1 MTKVIKRDCSEVD
14 FDKSKISTAILKA
27 MKNGSGIVKPKIAED
42 IADEIENECKDKDEV
57 SISDIESMVYDKL
70 ITKKQRLTAKAYEG
84 YRSIREFQRENENTT
99 DEEIHNLV
107 EDKDEYWK
115 DENANKNPVLNPTK
129 RDYIAGSVST
139 DITKR
144 YLLSPEIIQA
154 HNDGLIHFHDADYFL
169 QHMHNCGLVNSE
181 DMLQNNTVISETLIE
196 TPHSFST
203 ACNIETQA
211 IAQIASNQYGG
222 QSISLAHLAPFVNVS
237 RKSIRKKVTEELY
250 DNGLISE
257 YDEDLAEVVHITN
270 KRLKEEIEKGV
281 QTIQYQLV
289 TLMTTNGQAP
299 FITIFMYLNEAKNEC
314 EKADLAMLI
323 EEMLHQ
329 RIQGVKNEKGV
340 YIAPAFPKLIYVLEE
355 DNITEDS
362 KYWYLT
368 ELAAKCTS
376 KRLVPDY
383 ISEKM
388 MLELKGD
395 VYTCM
400 GCVDG
405 KELITYKIKNNLYVE
420 SFERMWRRLSD
431 SFEIKHQYSETNP
444 NLYMDLSEVTIYD
457 TEKGFVETKRIIRN
471 VSSEW
476 LDVDFSNGRRLLCT
490 TDHPLTLRDGRNV
503 HASELKLGDKILINS
518 NQYNEESILF
528 NTDKAWLL
536 GFMLCDGCYQNNH
549 VFASIAATGEDEI
562 EEKFSNT
569 FTKYFGLNV
578 KTILQERGKKGTY
591 KDLCA
596 ISDNNGGIQYVTN
609 YFTSKFGGI
618 NKVNRQIPN
627 EVFSWNYEAKLAFFA
642 GMIDADDINSHQ
654 NENNFSTVQI
664 GSTNKELALQQMALA
679 QSIGIPAKIYHN
691 HYTKKN
697 PELIRYRVEFYPTDE
712 LVNYIVCKKK
722 CDNYIESNVSGYAI
736 ESEVIK
742 INPIHKEMYS
752 YDVTTSSEHFEVSG
766 IYSHN
771 CRSFLTVDR
780 FTDKVGNIANA
791 KNFDPNKHKYY
802 GRFNQ
807 GVVTISLPDI
817 AFSSDGDFDKFWEI
831 FEERT
836 ELCHKALRSR
846 HERLLG
852 TSSDVAPI
860 LWQHGAYARLKKHE
874 KIDRLLYDGYSTIS
888 LGYAGLYECVKFM
901 TGHSHSDEGIGEEF
915 GLKVMQALND
925 KCNQWKKVE
934 NIDYS
939 LYGTP
944 LESTTYKFAKCLKS
958 RFGENIFKELD
969 GFDRNYITNSYHIP
983 VFEHITAF
991 EKLRIESKF
1000 QKLSPGGAISYI
1012 EVPSM
1017 SHNIPAILEVIKF
1030 IYNNIMYAE
1039 INTKSCYC
1047 EKCGFDGDIPLV
1059 SDENNRLKWECPSCG
1074 NTDNTTMDI
1083 AFRVCGYIGT
1093 AKNGGNQGRYGD
1105 IHDRVYH
1112 LDDMEYAED

>member
-1 MTKVIKRDCSEVD
+1 MKVIKRDCSEVN
-14 FDKSKISTAILKA
+14 FDKSKISAAIFKA

-42 IADEIENECKDKDEV
+42 IADEIENECKDKEEV

-99 DEEIHNLV
+99 DSEIHNLV

-139 DITKR
+139 DMTKR

-154 HNDGLIHFHDADYFL
+154 HNEGLIHFHDADYFL

-181 DMLQNNTVISETLIE
+181 DMLQNGTVISETMIE
-196 TPHSFST
+196 KPHSFST
-203 ACNIETQA
+203 ACNIATQA

-250 DNGLISE
+250 NNGLISE
-257 YDEDLAEVVHITN
+257 YNEELAEVVHITN

-329 RIQGVKNEKGV
+329 RIQGVKNEDGV
-340 YIAPAFPKLIYVLEE
+340 YIAPAFPKLIYVLEA

-368 ELAAKCTS
+368 ELAAECTS

-400 GCVDG
+400 GC
-405 KELITYKIKNNLYVE
+405 
-420 SFERMWRRLSD
+420 
-431 SFEIKHQYSETNP
+431 
-444 NLYMDLSEVTIYD
+444 
-457 TEKGFVETKRIIRN
+457 
-471 VSSEW
+471 
-476 LDVDFSNGRRLLCT
+476 
-490 TDHPLTLRDGRNV
+490 
-503 HASELKLGDKILINS
+503 
-518 NQYNEESILF
+518 
-528 NTDKAWLL
+528 
-536 GFMLCDGCYQNNH
+536 
-549 VFASIAATGEDEI
+549 
-562 EEKFSNT
+562 
-569 FTKYFGLNV
+569 
-578 KTILQERGKKGTY
+578 
-591 KDLCA
+591 
-596 ISDNNGGIQYVTN
+596 
-609 YFTSKFGGI
+609 
-618 NKVNRQIPN
+618 
-627 EVFSWNYEAKLAFFA
+627 
-642 GMIDADDINSHQ
+642 
-654 NENNFSTVQI
+654 
-664 GSTNKELALQQMALA
+664 
-679 QSIGIPAKIYHN
+679 
-691 HYTKKN
+691 
-697 PELIRYRVEFYPTDE
+697 
-712 LVNYIVCKKK
+712 
-722 CDNYIESNVSGYAI
+722 
-736 ESEVIK
+736 
-742 INPIHKEMYS
+742 
-752 YDVTTSSEHFEVSG
+752 
-766 IYSHN
+766 
-771 CRSFLTVDR
+771 RSFLTVDR

-791 KNFDPNKHKYY
+791 KNFDPSKHKYY

-836 ELCHKALRSR
+836 ELCHKALRAR

-915 GLKVMQALND
+915 GLKVMQSLND
-925 KCNQWKKVE
+925 KCNQWKQAE

-958 RFGENIFKELD
+958 RFGSDIFERLD

-1017 SHNIPAILEVIKF
+1017 THNIPAILEVIKF

-1112 LDDMEYAED
+1112 LDDMEYTED

>member
-1 MTKVIKRDCSEVD
+1 MKVIKRDCTEVD
-14 FDKSKISTAILKA
+14 FDKSKISAAILKA

-42 IADEIENECKDKDEV
+42 IADEIEEECKNKEDV

-99 DEEIHNLV
+99 DIEIHDLV

-139 DITKR
+139 DMTKR

-154 HNDGLIHFHDADYFL
+154 HNEGLIHFHDADYFL

-257 YDEDLAEVVHITN
+257 YNENLAEVVNITN

-299 FITIFMYLNEAKNEC
+299 FITIFMYLNEAKNKQ

-329 RIQGVKNEKGV
+329 RIQGVKNEDGI

-368 ELAAKCTS
+368 ELAAECSS

-400 GCVDG
+400 GC
-405 KELITYKIKNNLYVE
+405 
-420 SFERMWRRLSD
+420 
-431 SFEIKHQYSETNP
+431 
-444 NLYMDLSEVTIYD
+444 
-457 TEKGFVETKRIIRN
+457 
-471 VSSEW
+471 
-476 LDVDFSNGRRLLCT
+476 
-490 TDHPLTLRDGRNV
+490 
-503 HASELKLGDKILINS
+503 
-518 NQYNEESILF
+518 
-528 NTDKAWLL
+528 
-536 GFMLCDGCYQNNH
+536 
-549 VFASIAATGEDEI
+549 
-562 EEKFSNT
+562 
-569 FTKYFGLNV
+569 
-578 KTILQERGKKGTY
+578 
-591 KDLCA
+591 
-596 ISDNNGGIQYVTN
+596 
-609 YFTSKFGGI
+609 
-618 NKVNRQIPN
+618 
-627 EVFSWNYEAKLAFFA
+627 
-642 GMIDADDINSHQ
+642 
-654 NENNFSTVQI
+654 
-664 GSTNKELALQQMALA
+664 
-679 QSIGIPAKIYHN
+679 
-691 HYTKKN
+691 
-697 PELIRYRVEFYPTDE
+697 
-712 LVNYIVCKKK
+712 
-722 CDNYIESNVSGYAI
+722 
-736 ESEVIK
+736 
-742 INPIHKEMYS
+742 
-752 YDVTTSSEHFEVSG
+752 
-766 IYSHN
+766 
-771 CRSFLTVDR
+771 RSFLTVDR

-791 KNFDPNKHKYY
+791 KNFDSSKHKYY

-836 ELCHKALRSR
+836 ELCHKALRAR

-915 GLKVMQALND
+915 GLKVMQALNN
-925 KCNQWKKVE
+925 KCNQWKQAE

-958 RFGENIFKELD
+958 RFGNDIFEKLD

-1012 EVPSM
+1012 EIPSM

-1059 SDENNRLKWECPSCG
+1059 SDENNKLKWECPSCG

-1112 LDDMEYAED
+1112 LDDMEYTED

>member
-1 MTKVIKRDCSEVD
+1 MKVIKRDCSEVN

-27 MKNGSGIVKPKIAED
+27 MKNGSGIVKPKIADD
-42 IADEIENECKDKDEV
+42 IANEIEEECKDKEEV

-99 DEEIHNLV
+99 DIEIHDLV

-139 DITKR
+139 DMTKR

-154 HNDGLIHFHDADYFL
+154 HNEGLIHFHDADYFL

-222 QSISLAHLAPFVNVS
+222 QSISLAHLAPFVDVS
-237 RKSIRKKVTEELY
+237 RKSIRKKVTEELF

-257 YDEDLAEVVHITN
+257 YDEELAEVVHITN

-329 RIQGVKNEKGV
+329 RIQGVKNEDGV

-368 ELAAKCTS
+368 ELAAKCSS

-400 GCVDG
+400 GC
-405 KELITYKIKNNLYVE
+405 
-420 SFERMWRRLSD
+420 
-431 SFEIKHQYSETNP
+431 
-444 NLYMDLSEVTIYD
+444 
-457 TEKGFVETKRIIRN
+457 
-471 VSSEW
+471 
-476 LDVDFSNGRRLLCT
+476 
-490 TDHPLTLRDGRNV
+490 
-503 HASELKLGDKILINS
+503 
-518 NQYNEESILF
+518 
-528 NTDKAWLL
+528 
-536 GFMLCDGCYQNNH
+536 
-549 VFASIAATGEDEI
+549 
-562 EEKFSNT
+562 
-569 FTKYFGLNV
+569 
-578 KTILQERGKKGTY
+578 
-591 KDLCA
+591 
-596 ISDNNGGIQYVTN
+596 
-609 YFTSKFGGI
+609 
-618 NKVNRQIPN
+618 
-627 EVFSWNYEAKLAFFA
+627 
-642 GMIDADDINSHQ
+642 
-654 NENNFSTVQI
+654 
-664 GSTNKELALQQMALA
+664 
-679 QSIGIPAKIYHN
+679 
-691 HYTKKN
+691 
-697 PELIRYRVEFYPTDE
+697 
-712 LVNYIVCKKK
+712 
-722 CDNYIESNVSGYAI
+722 
-736 ESEVIK
+736 
-742 INPIHKEMYS
+742 
-752 YDVTTSSEHFEVSG
+752 
-766 IYSHN
+766 
-771 CRSFLTVDR
+771 RSFLTVDR
-780 FTDKVGNIANA
+780 FTNKVGNIANA

-817 AFSSDGDFDKFWEI
+817 AFSSDRDFDKFWEI

-836 ELCHKALRSR
+836 ELCHKALRAR

-901 TGHSHSDEGIGEEF
+901 TGYSHSDEGIGEEF

-925 KCNQWKKVE
+925 KCNQWKQAE

-958 RFGENIFKELD
+958 RFGSDIFKKLD

-1059 SDENNRLKWECPSCG
+1059 SDENNRLKWECPNCG

-1112 LDDMEYAED
+1112 LDDMEYTED

>member
-27 MKNGSGIVKPKIAED
+27 MKNGSGIIKPKIADD
-42 IADEIENECKDKDEV
+42 IANEIENEYKDKDEV

-99 DEEIHNLV
+99 DIEIHDLV

-139 DITKR
+139 DMTKR

-154 HNDGLIHFHDADYFL
+154 HNEGLIHFHDADYFL

-222 QSISLAHLAPFVNVS
+222 QSISLAHLAPFVDVS
-237 RKSIRKKVTEELY
+237 RKSIRKKVTEELFN
-250 DNGLISE
+250 NGLISE
-257 YDEDLAEVVHITN
+257 YNEDLAEVVHITN

-329 RIQGVKNEKGV
+329 RIQGVKNEDGV

-368 ELAAKCTS
+368 ELAAECTS

-400 GCVDG
+400 G
-405 KELITYKIKNNLYVE
+405 
-420 SFERMWRRLSD
+420 
-431 SFEIKHQYSETNP
+431 
-444 NLYMDLSEVTIYD
+444 
-457 TEKGFVETKRIIRN
+457 
-471 VSSEW
+471 
-476 LDVDFSNGRRLLCT
+476 
-490 TDHPLTLRDGRNV
+490 
-503 HASELKLGDKILINS
+503 
-518 NQYNEESILF
+518 
-528 NTDKAWLL
+528 
-536 GFMLCDGCYQNNH
+536 
-549 VFASIAATGEDEI
+549 
-562 EEKFSNT
+562 
-569 FTKYFGLNV
+569 
-578 KTILQERGKKGTY
+578 
-591 KDLCA
+591 
-596 ISDNNGGIQYVTN
+596 
-609 YFTSKFGGI
+609 
-618 NKVNRQIPN
+618 
-627 EVFSWNYEAKLAFFA
+627 
-642 GMIDADDINSHQ
+642 
-654 NENNFSTVQI
+654 
-664 GSTNKELALQQMALA
+664 
-679 QSIGIPAKIYHN
+679 
-691 HYTKKN
+691 
-697 PELIRYRVEFYPTDE
+697 
-712 LVNYIVCKKK
+712 
-722 CDNYIESNVSGYAI
+722 
-736 ESEVIK
+736 
-742 INPIHKEMYS
+742 
-752 YDVTTSSEHFEVSG
+752 
-766 IYSHN
+766 

-836 ELCHKALRSR
+836 ELCHKALRAR

-925 KCNQWKKVE
+925 KCNQWKQAE

-958 RFGENIFKELD
+958 RFGSDIFKKLD

-1012 EVPSM
+1012 EVPNM

-1059 SDENNRLKWECPSCG
+1059 SDENNRLKWECPNCG

-1112 LDDMEYAED
+1112 LDDMEYTED

>member
-27 MKNGSGIVKPKIAED
+27 MKNGSGIVKPKIADD
-42 IADEIENECKDKDEV
+42 IANEIEEECKDKDEV

-99 DEEIHNLV
+99 DIEIHDLV
-107 EDKDEYWK
+107 EDRDEYWK

-139 DITKR
+139 DMTKR

-154 HNDGLIHFHDADYFL
+154 HNEGLIHFHDADYFL

-250 DNGLISE
+250 DNGLISD
-257 YDEDLAEVVHITN
+257 YNEDLAEVVNITN

-323 EEMLHQ
+323 EEMLRQ
-329 RIQGVKNEKGV
+329 RIQGVKNEDGI

-368 ELAAKCTS
+368 ELAAECTS

-400 GCVDG
+400 G
-405 KELITYKIKNNLYVE
+405 
-420 SFERMWRRLSD
+420 
-431 SFEIKHQYSETNP
+431 
-444 NLYMDLSEVTIYD
+444 
-457 TEKGFVETKRIIRN
+457 
-471 VSSEW
+471 
-476 LDVDFSNGRRLLCT
+476 
-490 TDHPLTLRDGRNV
+490 
-503 HASELKLGDKILINS
+503 
-518 NQYNEESILF
+518 
-528 NTDKAWLL
+528 
-536 GFMLCDGCYQNNH
+536 
-549 VFASIAATGEDEI
+549 
-562 EEKFSNT
+562 
-569 FTKYFGLNV
+569 
-578 KTILQERGKKGTY
+578 
-591 KDLCA
+591 
-596 ISDNNGGIQYVTN
+596 
-609 YFTSKFGGI
+609 
-618 NKVNRQIPN
+618 
-627 EVFSWNYEAKLAFFA
+627 
-642 GMIDADDINSHQ
+642 
-654 NENNFSTVQI
+654 
-664 GSTNKELALQQMALA
+664 
-679 QSIGIPAKIYHN
+679 
-691 HYTKKN
+691 
-697 PELIRYRVEFYPTDE
+697 
-712 LVNYIVCKKK
+712 
-722 CDNYIESNVSGYAI
+722 
-736 ESEVIK
+736 
-742 INPIHKEMYS
+742 
-752 YDVTTSSEHFEVSG
+752 
-766 IYSHN
+766 

-836 ELCHKALRSR
+836 ELCHKALRAR

-925 KCNQWKKVE
+925 KCNQWKQAE

-958 RFGENIFKELD
+958 RFGSDIFKKLD

-1112 LDDMEYAED
+1112 LDDMEYTED

>member
-1 MTKVIKRDCSEVD
+1 MTKVIKRDCSEVN

-42 IADEIENECKDKDEV
+42 IANEIENECKDKDEV

-70 ITKKQRLTAKAYEG
+70 ITKNQRLTAKAYEG

-99 DEEIHNLV
+99 DIEIHDLV

-139 DITKR
+139 DMTKR

-154 HNDGLIHFHDADYFL
+154 HNEGLIHFHDADYFL

-196 TPHSFST
+196 TPHSLST
-203 ACNIETQA
+203 ACNVETQA

-250 DNGLISE
+250 NNGLISE
-257 YDEDLAEVVHITN
+257 YNEDLAEVVNITN
-270 KRLKEEIEKGV
+270 KRLKEEIEKGI

-299 FITIFMYLNEAKNEC
+299 FITIFMYLNEAKNER

-368 ELAAKCTS
+368 ELAAECTS

-400 GCVDG
+400 GC
-405 KELITYKIKNNLYVE
+405 
-420 SFERMWRRLSD
+420 
-431 SFEIKHQYSETNP
+431 
-444 NLYMDLSEVTIYD
+444 
-457 TEKGFVETKRIIRN
+457 
-471 VSSEW
+471 
-476 LDVDFSNGRRLLCT
+476 
-490 TDHPLTLRDGRNV
+490 
-503 HASELKLGDKILINS
+503 
-518 NQYNEESILF
+518 
-528 NTDKAWLL
+528 
-536 GFMLCDGCYQNNH
+536 
-549 VFASIAATGEDEI
+549 
-562 EEKFSNT
+562 
-569 FTKYFGLNV
+569 
-578 KTILQERGKKGTY
+578 
-591 KDLCA
+591 
-596 ISDNNGGIQYVTN
+596 
-609 YFTSKFGGI
+609 
-618 NKVNRQIPN
+618 
-627 EVFSWNYEAKLAFFA
+627 
-642 GMIDADDINSHQ
+642 
-654 NENNFSTVQI
+654 
-664 GSTNKELALQQMALA
+664 
-679 QSIGIPAKIYHN
+679 
-691 HYTKKN
+691 
-697 PELIRYRVEFYPTDE
+697 
-712 LVNYIVCKKK
+712 
-722 CDNYIESNVSGYAI
+722 
-736 ESEVIK
+736 
-742 INPIHKEMYS
+742 
-752 YDVTTSSEHFEVSG
+752 
-766 IYSHN
+766 
-771 CRSFLTVDR
+771 RSFLTVDR

-791 KNFDPNKHKYY
+791 KNFDPSKHKYY

-836 ELCHKALRSR
+836 ELCHKALRAR

-901 TGHSHSDEGIGEEF
+901 TGHSHSDEGVGEEF

-925 KCNQWKKVE
+925 KCNQWKEAE

-958 RFGENIFKELD
+958 RFGSDIFEKLD

-1012 EVPSM
+1012 EVPNM

-1059 SDENNRLKWECPSCG
+1059 LDENNRLKWECPSCG

-1112 LDDMEYAED
+1112 LDDMEYTEDL

>member
-27 MKNGSGIVKPKIAED
+27 MKNGSGIVKPKIADD
-42 IADEIENECKDKDEV
+42 IANEIEEECKDKEEV

-84 YRSIREFQRENENTT
+84 YRSIREFQRENKNTT
-99 DEEIHNLV
+99 DEEIHDLV

-139 DITKR
+139 DMTKR

-154 HNDGLIHFHDADYFL
+154 HNEGLIHFHDADYFL

-257 YDEDLAEVVHITN
+257 YDEDLIEVVNITN

-329 RIQGVKNEKGV
+329 RIQGVKNEDGV
-340 YIAPAFPKLIYVLEE
+340 YIAPAFPKLVYVLEE

-368 ELAAKCTS
+368 ELAAECSS

-400 GCVDG
+400 GC
-405 KELITYKIKNNLYVE
+405 
-420 SFERMWRRLSD
+420 
-431 SFEIKHQYSETNP
+431 
-444 NLYMDLSEVTIYD
+444 
-457 TEKGFVETKRIIRN
+457 
-471 VSSEW
+471 
-476 LDVDFSNGRRLLCT
+476 
-490 TDHPLTLRDGRNV
+490 
-503 HASELKLGDKILINS
+503 
-518 NQYNEESILF
+518 
-528 NTDKAWLL
+528 
-536 GFMLCDGCYQNNH
+536 
-549 VFASIAATGEDEI
+549 
-562 EEKFSNT
+562 
-569 FTKYFGLNV
+569 
-578 KTILQERGKKGTY
+578 
-591 KDLCA
+591 
-596 ISDNNGGIQYVTN
+596 
-609 YFTSKFGGI
+609 
-618 NKVNRQIPN
+618 
-627 EVFSWNYEAKLAFFA
+627 
-642 GMIDADDINSHQ
+642 
-654 NENNFSTVQI
+654 
-664 GSTNKELALQQMALA
+664 
-679 QSIGIPAKIYHN
+679 
-691 HYTKKN
+691 
-697 PELIRYRVEFYPTDE
+697 
-712 LVNYIVCKKK
+712 
-722 CDNYIESNVSGYAI
+722 
-736 ESEVIK
+736 
-742 INPIHKEMYS
+742 
-752 YDVTTSSEHFEVSG
+752 
-766 IYSHN
+766 
-771 CRSFLTVDR
+771 RSFLTVDR

-791 KNFDPNKHKYY
+791 KNFDPSKHKYY

-836 ELCHKALRSR
+836 ELCHKALRAR

-925 KCNQWKKVE
+925 KCNQWKQAE

-958 RFGENIFKELD
+958 RFGSDIFEKLD

-1059 SDENNRLKWECPSCG
+1059 SDENNRLKWECPNCG

-1112 LDDMEYAED
+1112 LDDMEYTED

>member
-1 MTKVIKRDCSEVD
+1 MTKVIKRDCTEVN
-14 FDKSKISTAILKA
+14 FDKSKISVAIIKA
-27 MKNGSGIVKPKIAED
+27 MKNGSGIVKQKIAED

-99 DEEIHNLV
+99 DSEIHNLV

-139 DITKR
+139 DMTKR

-250 DNGLISE
+250 DNGLISD
-257 YDEDLAEVVHITN
+257 YNEDLAEVVNITN

-299 FITIFMYLNEAKNEC
+299 FITIFMYLNEAKNER

-329 RIQGVKNEKGV
+329 RIQGVKNEDGV

-368 ELAAKCTS
+368 ELAAECSS

-400 GCVDG
+400 GC
-405 KELITYKIKNNLYVE
+405 
-420 SFERMWRRLSD
+420 
-431 SFEIKHQYSETNP
+431 
-444 NLYMDLSEVTIYD
+444 
-457 TEKGFVETKRIIRN
+457 
-471 VSSEW
+471 
-476 LDVDFSNGRRLLCT
+476 
-490 TDHPLTLRDGRNV
+490 
-503 HASELKLGDKILINS
+503 
-518 NQYNEESILF
+518 
-528 NTDKAWLL
+528 
-536 GFMLCDGCYQNNH
+536 
-549 VFASIAATGEDEI
+549 
-562 EEKFSNT
+562 
-569 FTKYFGLNV
+569 
-578 KTILQERGKKGTY
+578 
-591 KDLCA
+591 
-596 ISDNNGGIQYVTN
+596 
-609 YFTSKFGGI
+609 
-618 NKVNRQIPN
+618 
-627 EVFSWNYEAKLAFFA
+627 
-642 GMIDADDINSHQ
+642 
-654 NENNFSTVQI
+654 
-664 GSTNKELALQQMALA
+664 
-679 QSIGIPAKIYHN
+679 
-691 HYTKKN
+691 
-697 PELIRYRVEFYPTDE
+697 
-712 LVNYIVCKKK
+712 
-722 CDNYIESNVSGYAI
+722 
-736 ESEVIK
+736 
-742 INPIHKEMYS
+742 
-752 YDVTTSSEHFEVSG
+752 
-766 IYSHN
+766 
-771 CRSFLTVDR
+771 RSFLTVDR

-791 KNFDPNKHKYY
+791 KNFDPNEHKYY

-836 ELCHKALRSR
+836 ELCHKALRAR

-925 KCNQWKKVE
+925 KCNQWKQAE

-958 RFGENIFKELD
+958 RFGSDIFEKLD

-1017 SHNIPAILEVIKF
+1017 SHNISAILEVIKF

-1059 SDENNRLKWECPSCG
+1059 SDENNRLKWKCPSCG

-1112 LDDMEYAED
+1112 LDDMEYTED

>member
-1 MTKVIKRDCSEVD
+1 MTKVIKRDCSEVN

-42 IADEIENECKDKDEV
+42 IANEIEDECKDKNEV
-57 SISDIESMVYDKL
+57 SVSDVESMVFDKL
-70 ITKKQRLTAKAYEG
+70 ITKEQRLTAKAYEG

-99 DEEIHNLV
+99 DIEIYDLV

-115 DENANKNPVLNPTK
+115 DENANKNPTLNPTK

-139 DITKR
+139 DMTKR

-154 HNDGLIHFHDADYFL
+154 HNEGLIHFHDADYFL

-196 TPHSFST
+196 TPHSLST
-203 ACNIETQA
+203 ACNVETQA

-250 DNGLISE
+250 NNGLISE
-257 YDEDLAEVVHITN
+257 YNEDLAEVVNITN

-368 ELAAKCTS
+368 ELAAECTS

-400 GCVDG
+400 G
-405 KELITYKIKNNLYVE
+405 
-420 SFERMWRRLSD
+420 
-431 SFEIKHQYSETNP
+431 
-444 NLYMDLSEVTIYD
+444 
-457 TEKGFVETKRIIRN
+457 
-471 VSSEW
+471 
-476 LDVDFSNGRRLLCT
+476 
-490 TDHPLTLRDGRNV
+490 
-503 HASELKLGDKILINS
+503 
-518 NQYNEESILF
+518 
-528 NTDKAWLL
+528 
-536 GFMLCDGCYQNNH
+536 
-549 VFASIAATGEDEI
+549 
-562 EEKFSNT
+562 
-569 FTKYFGLNV
+569 
-578 KTILQERGKKGTY
+578 
-591 KDLCA
+591 
-596 ISDNNGGIQYVTN
+596 
-609 YFTSKFGGI
+609 
-618 NKVNRQIPN
+618 
-627 EVFSWNYEAKLAFFA
+627 
-642 GMIDADDINSHQ
+642 
-654 NENNFSTVQI
+654 
-664 GSTNKELALQQMALA
+664 
-679 QSIGIPAKIYHN
+679 
-691 HYTKKN
+691 
-697 PELIRYRVEFYPTDE
+697 
-712 LVNYIVCKKK
+712 
-722 CDNYIESNVSGYAI
+722 
-736 ESEVIK
+736 
-742 INPIHKEMYS
+742 
-752 YDVTTSSEHFEVSG
+752 
-766 IYSHN
+766 

-836 ELCHKALRSR
+836 ELCHKALRAR

-925 KCNQWKKVE
+925 KCNQWKQAE

-958 RFGENIFKELD
+958 RFGNDIFEKLD

-1059 SDENNRLKWECPSCG
+1059 SDENNKLKWECPSCG

-1112 LDDMEYAED
+1112 LDDMEYTED

>member
-1 MTKVIKRDCSEVD
+1 MKIIKRDCSEVN
-14 FDKSKISTAILKA
+14 FDKSKISNAILKA

-42 IADEIENECKDKDEV
+42 IANEIEEECKNKNEV

-84 YRSIREFQRENENTT
+84 YRSIREFQRDNENTT
-99 DEEIHNLV
+99 DEEIQKLV
-107 EDKDEYWK
+107 EDLDEYWK

-139 DITKR
+139 DATKR

-154 HNDGLIHFHDADYFL
+154 HNDGILHFHDADYFI
-169 QHMHNCGLVNSE
+169 QHMHNCGLVNLE

-196 TPHSFST
+196 TPHALST
-203 ACNIETQA
+203 ACNIATQA

-222 QSISLAHLAPFVNVS
+222 QSISLAHLAPFVDIS
-237 RKSIRKKVTEELY
+237 RKKIKEEV
-250 DNGLISE
+250 E
-257 YDEDLAEVVHITN
+257 DEITILQGGIYEDQTTAIN
-270 KRLKEEIEKGV
+270 EIVEKRLVKEIEKSV
-281 QTIQYQLV
+281 QTVQYQLV

-299 FITIFMYLNEAKNEC
+299 FITIFMYLNEAKNEQ
-314 EKADLAMLI
+314 EKHDLALLI
-323 EEMLHQ
+323 EEMLRQ
-329 RIQGVKNEKGV
+329 RIQGVKNEDGV

-362 KYWYLT
+362 EYWYLT
-368 ELAAKCTS
+368 ELAAECTS

-405 KELITYKIKNNLYVE
+405 KELVTYKIKNNLYVE

-431 SFEIKHQYSETNP
+431 SFEIKHQYSEANP

-642 GMIDADDINSHQ
+642 GMIDADGYINSHQ

-712 LVNYIVCKKK
+712 LINYIVCKKK

-742 INPIHKEMYS
+742 INSIHKEMYS

-836 ELCHKALRSR
+836 ELCHKALRAR

-925 KCNQWKKVE
+925 KCNQWKQTE

-958 RFGENIFKELD
+958 RFGNDIFEKLD

-991 EKLRIESKF
+991 DKLRIESKF

-1059 SDENNRLKWECPSCG
+1059 SDENNRLKWKCPSCG

-1112 LDDMEYAED
+1112 LDDMEYTED

>member
-1 MTKVIKRDCSEVD
+1 MTKVIKRDCTEVN
-14 FDKSKISTAILKA
+14 FDKSKISVAIIKA
-27 MKNGSGIVKPKIAED
+27 MKNGSGIVKQKIAED

-99 DEEIHNLV
+99 DSEIHNLV

-139 DITKR
+139 DMTKR

-250 DNGLISE
+250 DNGLISD
-257 YDEDLAEVVHITN
+257 YNEDLAEVVNITN

-299 FITIFMYLNEAKNEC
+299 FITIFMYLNEAKNER

-329 RIQGVKNEKGV
+329 RIQGVKNEDGV

-368 ELAAKCTS
+368 ELAAECSS

-400 GCVDG
+400 GC
-405 KELITYKIKNNLYVE
+405 
-420 SFERMWRRLSD
+420 
-431 SFEIKHQYSETNP
+431 
-444 NLYMDLSEVTIYD
+444 
-457 TEKGFVETKRIIRN
+457 
-471 VSSEW
+471 
-476 LDVDFSNGRRLLCT
+476 
-490 TDHPLTLRDGRNV
+490 
-503 HASELKLGDKILINS
+503 
-518 NQYNEESILF
+518 
-528 NTDKAWLL
+528 
-536 GFMLCDGCYQNNH
+536 
-549 VFASIAATGEDEI
+549 
-562 EEKFSNT
+562 
-569 FTKYFGLNV
+569 
-578 KTILQERGKKGTY
+578 
-591 KDLCA
+591 
-596 ISDNNGGIQYVTN
+596 
-609 YFTSKFGGI
+609 
-618 NKVNRQIPN
+618 
-627 EVFSWNYEAKLAFFA
+627 
-642 GMIDADDINSHQ
+642 
-654 NENNFSTVQI
+654 
-664 GSTNKELALQQMALA
+664 
-679 QSIGIPAKIYHN
+679 
-691 HYTKKN
+691 
-697 PELIRYRVEFYPTDE
+697 
-712 LVNYIVCKKK
+712 
-722 CDNYIESNVSGYAI
+722 
-736 ESEVIK
+736 
-742 INPIHKEMYS
+742 
-752 YDVTTSSEHFEVSG
+752 
-766 IYSHN
+766 
-771 CRSFLTVDR
+771 RSFLTVDR

-791 KNFDPNKHKYY
+791 KNFDPSKHKYY

-836 ELCHKALRSR
+836 ELCHKALRAR

-925 KCNQWKKVE
+925 KCNQWKQAE

-958 RFGENIFKELD
+958 RFGSDIFKKLD

-1112 LDDMEYAED
+1112 LDDMEYTED

>member
-1 MTKVIKRDCSEVD
+1 MTKVIKRDCTEVD
-14 FDKSKISTAILKA
+14 FDKSKISAAILKA

-42 IADEIENECKDKDEV
+42 IADEIEEECKNKEEV

-99 DEEIHNLV
+99 DIEIHDLV

-139 DITKR
+139 DMTKR

-154 HNDGLIHFHDADYFL
+154 HNEGLIHFHDADYFL

-222 QSISLAHLAPFVNVS
+222 QSISLAHLAPFVDVS
-237 RKSIRKKVTEELY
+237 RKLIRKKVTEELY

-257 YDEDLAEVVHITN
+257 YNEHYAEVTHITD

-299 FITIFMYLNEAKNEC
+299 FITIFMYLNEAKNER

-329 RIQGVKNEKGV
+329 RIQGVKNEDGV

-368 ELAAKCTS
+368 ELAAECSS

-400 GCVDG
+400 GC
-405 KELITYKIKNNLYVE
+405 
-420 SFERMWRRLSD
+420 
-431 SFEIKHQYSETNP
+431 
-444 NLYMDLSEVTIYD
+444 
-457 TEKGFVETKRIIRN
+457 
-471 VSSEW
+471 
-476 LDVDFSNGRRLLCT
+476 
-490 TDHPLTLRDGRNV
+490 
-503 HASELKLGDKILINS
+503 
-518 NQYNEESILF
+518 
-528 NTDKAWLL
+528 
-536 GFMLCDGCYQNNH
+536 
-549 VFASIAATGEDEI
+549 
-562 EEKFSNT
+562 
-569 FTKYFGLNV
+569 
-578 KTILQERGKKGTY
+578 
-591 KDLCA
+591 
-596 ISDNNGGIQYVTN
+596 
-609 YFTSKFGGI
+609 
-618 NKVNRQIPN
+618 
-627 EVFSWNYEAKLAFFA
+627 
-642 GMIDADDINSHQ
+642 
-654 NENNFSTVQI
+654 
-664 GSTNKELALQQMALA
+664 
-679 QSIGIPAKIYHN
+679 
-691 HYTKKN
+691 
-697 PELIRYRVEFYPTDE
+697 
-712 LVNYIVCKKK
+712 
-722 CDNYIESNVSGYAI
+722 
-736 ESEVIK
+736 
-742 INPIHKEMYS
+742 
-752 YDVTTSSEHFEVSG
+752 
-766 IYSHN
+766 
-771 CRSFLTVDR
+771 RSFLTVDR

-791 KNFDPNKHKYY
+791 KNFNPNKHKYY

-836 ELCHKALRSR
+836 ELCHKALRAR

-925 KCNQWKKVE
+925 KCNQWKQAE

-958 RFGENIFKELD
+958 RFGSDIFEKLD

-1059 SDENNRLKWECPSCG
+1059 SDENNKLKWECPSCG

-1112 LDDMEYAED
+1112 LDDMEYTED

>member
-27 MKNGSGIVKPKIAED
+27 MKNGSGIVKPKIADD
-42 IADEIENECKDKDEV
+42 IANEIEEECKDKEEV

-99 DEEIHNLV
+99 DIEIHDLV

-139 DITKR
+139 DMTKR

-154 HNDGLIHFHDADYFL
+154 HNEGLIHFHDADYFL
-169 QHMHNCGLVNSE
+169 QHMHNCGLVNLE
-181 DMLQNNTVISETLIE
+181 DMLQNNTVISEVLIE
-196 TPHSFST
+196 KPHAFST
-203 ACNIETQA
+203 ACNIATQG

-257 YDEDLAEVVHITN
+257 YNEDLAEVINITD

-329 RIQGVKNEKGV
+329 RIQGVKNEDGV

-368 ELAAKCTS
+368 ELAAGCSS

-400 GCVDG
+400 G
-405 KELITYKIKNNLYVE
+405 
-420 SFERMWRRLSD
+420 
-431 SFEIKHQYSETNP
+431 
-444 NLYMDLSEVTIYD
+444 
-457 TEKGFVETKRIIRN
+457 
-471 VSSEW
+471 
-476 LDVDFSNGRRLLCT
+476 
-490 TDHPLTLRDGRNV
+490 
-503 HASELKLGDKILINS
+503 
-518 NQYNEESILF
+518 
-528 NTDKAWLL
+528 
-536 GFMLCDGCYQNNH
+536 
-549 VFASIAATGEDEI
+549 
-562 EEKFSNT
+562 
-569 FTKYFGLNV
+569 
-578 KTILQERGKKGTY
+578 
-591 KDLCA
+591 
-596 ISDNNGGIQYVTN
+596 
-609 YFTSKFGGI
+609 
-618 NKVNRQIPN
+618 
-627 EVFSWNYEAKLAFFA
+627 
-642 GMIDADDINSHQ
+642 
-654 NENNFSTVQI
+654 
-664 GSTNKELALQQMALA
+664 
-679 QSIGIPAKIYHN
+679 
-691 HYTKKN
+691 
-697 PELIRYRVEFYPTDE
+697 
-712 LVNYIVCKKK
+712 
-722 CDNYIESNVSGYAI
+722 
-736 ESEVIK
+736 
-742 INPIHKEMYS
+742 
-752 YDVTTSSEHFEVSG
+752 
-766 IYSHN
+766 

-836 ELCHKALRSR
+836 ELCHKALRAR

-874 KIDRLLYDGYSTIS
+874 KINRLLYDGYSTIS

-925 KCNQWKKVE
+925 KCNQWKQAE

-958 RFGENIFKELD
+958 RFGSDIFEKLD

-1059 SDENNRLKWECPSCG
+1059 SDENNRLKWECPNCG

-1112 LDDMEYAED
+1112 LDDMEYMED

>member
-1 MTKVIKRDCSEVD
+1 MKIIKRDCSEVD

-42 IADEIENECKDKDEV
+42 IANEIENECKDKNEASV
-57 SISDIESMVYDKL
+57 SDIESMVFDKL

-99 DEEIHNLV
+99 DIEIHDLV

-139 DITKR
+139 DMTKR

-154 HNDGLIHFHDADYFL
+154 HNEGLIHFHDADYFL

-222 QSISLAHLAPFVNVS
+222 QSISLAHLAPFVDVS

-250 DNGLISE
+250 NNGLISE
-257 YDEDLAEVVHITN
+257 YNEDLAEVINITN

-299 FITIFMYLNEAKNEC
+299 FITIFMYLNEAKNNQ

-323 EEMLHQ
+323 EEILCQ
-329 RIQGVKNEKGV
+329 RIQGVKNEDGV

-400 GCVDG
+400 G
-405 KELITYKIKNNLYVE
+405 
-420 SFERMWRRLSD
+420 
-431 SFEIKHQYSETNP
+431 
-444 NLYMDLSEVTIYD
+444 
-457 TEKGFVETKRIIRN
+457 
-471 VSSEW
+471 
-476 LDVDFSNGRRLLCT
+476 
-490 TDHPLTLRDGRNV
+490 
-503 HASELKLGDKILINS
+503 
-518 NQYNEESILF
+518 
-528 NTDKAWLL
+528 
-536 GFMLCDGCYQNNH
+536 
-549 VFASIAATGEDEI
+549 
-562 EEKFSNT
+562 
-569 FTKYFGLNV
+569 
-578 KTILQERGKKGTY
+578 
-591 KDLCA
+591 
-596 ISDNNGGIQYVTN
+596 
-609 YFTSKFGGI
+609 
-618 NKVNRQIPN
+618 
-627 EVFSWNYEAKLAFFA
+627 
-642 GMIDADDINSHQ
+642 
-654 NENNFSTVQI
+654 
-664 GSTNKELALQQMALA
+664 
-679 QSIGIPAKIYHN
+679 
-691 HYTKKN
+691 
-697 PELIRYRVEFYPTDE
+697 
-712 LVNYIVCKKK
+712 
-722 CDNYIESNVSGYAI
+722 
-736 ESEVIK
+736 
-742 INPIHKEMYS
+742 
-752 YDVTTSSEHFEVSG
+752 
-766 IYSHN
+766 

-836 ELCHKALRSR
+836 ELCHKALRAR

-874 KIDRLLYDGYSTIS
+874 KIDRLLYNGYSTIS

-925 KCNQWKKVE
+925 KCNQWKQAE

-958 RFGENIFKELD
+958 RFGNDIFEKLD

-1012 EVPSM
+1012 EIPSM
-1017 SHNIPAILEVIKF
+1017 SHNISAILEVIKF

-1112 LDDMEYAED
+1112 LDDMEYTED

>member
-1 MTKVIKRDCSEVD
+1 MVVIKRDCSEVD

-42 IADEIENECKDKDEV
+42 IANEIEEECKNKEDV
-57 SISDIESMVYDKL
+57 SISDIESMVYNKL

-257 YDEDLAEVVHITN
+257 YNEDLAEVVNITN

-299 FITIFMYLNEAKNEC
+299 FITIFMYLNEAKNKQ

-323 EEMLHQ
+323 EEMLRQ

-368 ELAAKCTS
+368 ELAAECTS

-400 GCVDG
+400 G
-405 KELITYKIKNNLYVE
+405 
-420 SFERMWRRLSD
+420 
-431 SFEIKHQYSETNP
+431 
-444 NLYMDLSEVTIYD
+444 
-457 TEKGFVETKRIIRN
+457 
-471 VSSEW
+471 
-476 LDVDFSNGRRLLCT
+476 
-490 TDHPLTLRDGRNV
+490 
-503 HASELKLGDKILINS
+503 
-518 NQYNEESILF
+518 
-528 NTDKAWLL
+528 
-536 GFMLCDGCYQNNH
+536 
-549 VFASIAATGEDEI
+549 
-562 EEKFSNT
+562 
-569 FTKYFGLNV
+569 
-578 KTILQERGKKGTY
+578 
-591 KDLCA
+591 
-596 ISDNNGGIQYVTN
+596 
-609 YFTSKFGGI
+609 
-618 NKVNRQIPN
+618 
-627 EVFSWNYEAKLAFFA
+627 
-642 GMIDADDINSHQ
+642 
-654 NENNFSTVQI
+654 
-664 GSTNKELALQQMALA
+664 
-679 QSIGIPAKIYHN
+679 
-691 HYTKKN
+691 
-697 PELIRYRVEFYPTDE
+697 
-712 LVNYIVCKKK
+712 
-722 CDNYIESNVSGYAI
+722 
-736 ESEVIK
+736 
-742 INPIHKEMYS
+742 
-752 YDVTTSSEHFEVSG
+752 
-766 IYSHN
+766 

-836 ELCHKALRSR
+836 ELCHKALRAR

-915 GLKVMQALND
+915 GLKIMQALND
-925 KCNQWKKVE
+925 KCNQWKQAE

-958 RFGENIFKELD
+958 RFGNDIFEKLD

-1059 SDENNRLKWECPSCG
+1059 SDENNRLKWECPNCW

-1112 LDDMEYAED
+1112 LDDMEYTEE

>member
-42 IADEIENECKDKDEV
+42 IADEIENECKDKEEV

-99 DEEIHNLV
+99 DIEIHNLV

-139 DITKR
+139 DMTKR

-154 HNDGLIHFHDADYFL
+154 HNEGLIHFHDADYFL

-222 QSISLAHLAPFVNVS
+222 QSISLAHLAPFVDVS
-237 RKSIRKKVTEELY
+237 RKSIRKKVTEELFN
-250 DNGLISE
+250 NGLISE
-257 YDEDLAEVVHITN
+257 YNEDLAEVVHITN

-329 RIQGVKNEKGV
+329 RIQGVKNEDGV

-368 ELAAKCTS
+368 ELAAECTS

-388 MLELKGD
+388 MLKLKGD

-400 GCVDG
+400 G
-405 KELITYKIKNNLYVE
+405 
-420 SFERMWRRLSD
+420 
-431 SFEIKHQYSETNP
+431 
-444 NLYMDLSEVTIYD
+444 
-457 TEKGFVETKRIIRN
+457 
-471 VSSEW
+471 
-476 LDVDFSNGRRLLCT
+476 
-490 TDHPLTLRDGRNV
+490 
-503 HASELKLGDKILINS
+503 
-518 NQYNEESILF
+518 
-528 NTDKAWLL
+528 
-536 GFMLCDGCYQNNH
+536 
-549 VFASIAATGEDEI
+549 
-562 EEKFSNT
+562 
-569 FTKYFGLNV
+569 
-578 KTILQERGKKGTY
+578 
-591 KDLCA
+591 
-596 ISDNNGGIQYVTN
+596 
-609 YFTSKFGGI
+609 
-618 NKVNRQIPN
+618 
-627 EVFSWNYEAKLAFFA
+627 
-642 GMIDADDINSHQ
+642 
-654 NENNFSTVQI
+654 
-664 GSTNKELALQQMALA
+664 
-679 QSIGIPAKIYHN
+679 
-691 HYTKKN
+691 
-697 PELIRYRVEFYPTDE
+697 
-712 LVNYIVCKKK
+712 
-722 CDNYIESNVSGYAI
+722 
-736 ESEVIK
+736 
-742 INPIHKEMYS
+742 
-752 YDVTTSSEHFEVSG
+752 
-766 IYSHN
+766 

-836 ELCHKALRSR
+836 ELCHKALRAR

-1074 NTDNTTMDI
+1074 NADNTTMDI

-1112 LDDMEYAED
+1112 LDDMEYTED

>member
-257 YDEDLAEVVHITN
+257 YDEDLAEVINITD

-329 RIQGVKNEKGV
+329 RIQGVKNEDGV

-368 ELAAKCTS
+368 ELAAECSS

-400 GCVDG
+400 GC
-405 KELITYKIKNNLYVE
+405 
-420 SFERMWRRLSD
+420 
-431 SFEIKHQYSETNP
+431 
-444 NLYMDLSEVTIYD
+444 
-457 TEKGFVETKRIIRN
+457 
-471 VSSEW
+471 
-476 LDVDFSNGRRLLCT
+476 
-490 TDHPLTLRDGRNV
+490 
-503 HASELKLGDKILINS
+503 
-518 NQYNEESILF
+518 
-528 NTDKAWLL
+528 
-536 GFMLCDGCYQNNH
+536 
-549 VFASIAATGEDEI
+549 
-562 EEKFSNT
+562 
-569 FTKYFGLNV
+569 
-578 KTILQERGKKGTY
+578 
-591 KDLCA
+591 
-596 ISDNNGGIQYVTN
+596 
-609 YFTSKFGGI
+609 
-618 NKVNRQIPN
+618 
-627 EVFSWNYEAKLAFFA
+627 
-642 GMIDADDINSHQ
+642 
-654 NENNFSTVQI
+654 
-664 GSTNKELALQQMALA
+664 
-679 QSIGIPAKIYHN
+679 
-691 HYTKKN
+691 
-697 PELIRYRVEFYPTDE
+697 
-712 LVNYIVCKKK
+712 
-722 CDNYIESNVSGYAI
+722 
-736 ESEVIK
+736 
-742 INPIHKEMYS
+742 
-752 YDVTTSSEHFEVSG
+752 
-766 IYSHN
+766 
-771 CRSFLTVDR
+771 RSFLTVDR

-791 KNFDPNKHKYY
+791 KNFDSNKHKYY

-836 ELCHKALRSR
+836 ELCHKALRAR

-925 KCNQWKKVE
+925 KCNQWKQAE

-958 RFGENIFKELD
+958 RFGSDIFEKLD

-1112 LDDMEYAED
+1112 LDDMEYTED

>member
-1 MTKVIKRDCSEVD
+1 MKVIKRDCSEVD
-14 FDKSKISTAILKA
+14 FDKSKISAAILKA

-42 IADEIENECKDKDEV
+42 IANEIENECKDKNEV
-57 SISDIESMVYDKL
+57 SVSDIESMVFDKL

-84 YRSIREFQRENENTT
+84 YRSIREFQKENENTT
-99 DEEIHNLV
+99 DTEIYDLV

-115 DENANKNPVLNPTK
+115 DENANKNPTLNPTK

-139 DITKR
+139 DMTKR
-144 YLLSPEIIQA
+144 YLLSPDIIQA
-154 HNDGLIHFHDADYFL
+154 HNEGLIHFHDADYFL
-169 QHMHNCGLVNSE
+169 QHMNNCGLVNSE

-222 QSISLAHLAPFVNVS
+222 QSISLAHLAPFVDVS

-250 DNGLISE
+250 NNGLISE
-257 YDEDLAEVVHITN
+257 YNEDLAEVINITN
-270 KRLKEEIEKGV
+270 ERLKEEIEKGV

-299 FITIFMYLNEAKNEC
+299 FITIFMYLNEAKNNQ

-323 EEMLHQ
+323 EEILRQ
-329 RIQGVKNEKGV
+329 RIQGVKNEEGV

-383 ISEKM
+383 ISEKI

-400 GCVDG
+400 G
-405 KELITYKIKNNLYVE
+405 
-420 SFERMWRRLSD
+420 
-431 SFEIKHQYSETNP
+431 
-444 NLYMDLSEVTIYD
+444 
-457 TEKGFVETKRIIRN
+457 
-471 VSSEW
+471 
-476 LDVDFSNGRRLLCT
+476 
-490 TDHPLTLRDGRNV
+490 
-503 HASELKLGDKILINS
+503 
-518 NQYNEESILF
+518 
-528 NTDKAWLL
+528 
-536 GFMLCDGCYQNNH
+536 
-549 VFASIAATGEDEI
+549 
-562 EEKFSNT
+562 
-569 FTKYFGLNV
+569 
-578 KTILQERGKKGTY
+578 
-591 KDLCA
+591 
-596 ISDNNGGIQYVTN
+596 
-609 YFTSKFGGI
+609 
-618 NKVNRQIPN
+618 
-627 EVFSWNYEAKLAFFA
+627 
-642 GMIDADDINSHQ
+642 
-654 NENNFSTVQI
+654 
-664 GSTNKELALQQMALA
+664 
-679 QSIGIPAKIYHN
+679 
-691 HYTKKN
+691 
-697 PELIRYRVEFYPTDE
+697 
-712 LVNYIVCKKK
+712 
-722 CDNYIESNVSGYAI
+722 
-736 ESEVIK
+736 
-742 INPIHKEMYS
+742 
-752 YDVTTSSEHFEVSG
+752 
-766 IYSHN
+766 

-791 KNFDPNKHKYY
+791 KDFDPNKHKYY

-836 ELCHKALRSR
+836 ELCHKALRAR

-925 KCNQWKKVE
+925 KCNQWKQAE

-958 RFGENIFKELD
+958 RFGNDIFEKLD

-1012 EVPSM
+1012 EIPSM
-1017 SHNIPAILEVIKF
+1017 SHNISAILEVIKF

-1112 LDDMEYAED
+1112 LDDMEYTED

>member
-1 MTKVIKRDCSEVD
+1 MKVIKRDCSEVD
-14 FDKSKISTAILKA
+14 FDKSKISAAILKA

-42 IADEIENECKDKDEV
+42 IANEIENECKDKNEV
-57 SISDIESMVYDKL
+57 SVSDIESMVFDKL

-99 DEEIHNLV
+99 DTEIHDLV

-139 DITKR
+139 DMTKR

-154 HNDGLIHFHDADYFL
+154 HNEGLIHFHDADYFL

-222 QSISLAHLAPFVNVS
+222 QSISLAHLAPFVDVS
-237 RKSIRKKVTEELY
+237 RKSIRKKITEELY
-250 DNGLISE
+250 NNGLISE
-257 YDEDLAEVVHITN
+257 YNEDLAEVINITN

-299 FITIFMYLNEAKNEC
+299 FITIFMYLNEAKNSQ

-323 EEMLHQ
+323 EEMLRQ
-329 RIQGVKNEKGV
+329 RIQGVKNEDGV

-400 GCVDG
+400 G
-405 KELITYKIKNNLYVE
+405 
-420 SFERMWRRLSD
+420 
-431 SFEIKHQYSETNP
+431 
-444 NLYMDLSEVTIYD
+444 
-457 TEKGFVETKRIIRN
+457 
-471 VSSEW
+471 
-476 LDVDFSNGRRLLCT
+476 
-490 TDHPLTLRDGRNV
+490 
-503 HASELKLGDKILINS
+503 
-518 NQYNEESILF
+518 
-528 NTDKAWLL
+528 
-536 GFMLCDGCYQNNH
+536 
-549 VFASIAATGEDEI
+549 
-562 EEKFSNT
+562 
-569 FTKYFGLNV
+569 
-578 KTILQERGKKGTY
+578 
-591 KDLCA
+591 
-596 ISDNNGGIQYVTN
+596 
-609 YFTSKFGGI
+609 
-618 NKVNRQIPN
+618 
-627 EVFSWNYEAKLAFFA
+627 
-642 GMIDADDINSHQ
+642 
-654 NENNFSTVQI
+654 
-664 GSTNKELALQQMALA
+664 
-679 QSIGIPAKIYHN
+679 
-691 HYTKKN
+691 
-697 PELIRYRVEFYPTDE
+697 
-712 LVNYIVCKKK
+712 
-722 CDNYIESNVSGYAI
+722 
-736 ESEVIK
+736 
-742 INPIHKEMYS
+742 
-752 YDVTTSSEHFEVSG
+752 
-766 IYSHN
+766 

-836 ELCHKALRSR
+836 ELCHKALRAR

-925 KCNQWKKVE
+925 KCNQWKQAE

-958 RFGENIFKELD
+958 RFGNDIFEKLD

-1012 EVPSM
+1012 EIPSM
-1017 SHNIPAILEVIKF
+1017 SHNISAILEVIKF

-1112 LDDMEYAED
+1112 LDDMEYTED